1 MSWIPPNLAILC
13 SPHSTVSTCQPPT
26 FMFLTLVAHL
36 FGRSKDDH
44 LYYHPSRHVEE
55 LTPLL
60 LFSYSGDNFKNSP
73 KDETYSYQ
81 FPTSDNVEIGIP
93 TKFFSEIRDS
103 VSRCNCKISRRD
115 EDESRVVQARKRRS
129 TVNFEGIYDF
139 SLRTRPI
146 SALAVVH
153 DGFEQESLFDQP
165 QWTYHFTNS
174 HQRLFPF
181 EDQLNNQN
189 HNPRGLQR
197 IFVDGERQSPRGQET
212 NSPENEYDFIIVGAG
227 SAGCVLA
234 NRLSEIKH
242 WKILLLEAGIE
253 EPEVAEIPAF
263 ASMLQASNIDWMYR
277 TQPEKYSC
285 RSRRGGGCPWAR
297 GKVMGGSSTINYMI
311 YIRGNP
317 IDYDEWAEEG
327 NHGWSYEEVLPYFLK
342 SENNMDSKIMRENP
356 HYHNEG
362 GYQPVEQFPYIDV
375 NTKILLDAWQELGHE
390 PVDANAN
397 SQLGVMRLQTTSA
410 RGTRRSTNSAFVRSV
425 RHVRKNLIIKT
436 RAHVTKLLTDIR
448 TKHVTGVEYASNN
461 NAVTTFNVAFAKKEV
476 IVSAGSINT
485 PKVLMLSG
493 IGPRDELDRHGIRVI
508 RDLPVGRNL
517 QDHVTMDGLVIALN
531 FTSTIKDTNYLKEE
545 DIFQYERTKGG
556 PLSATGPL
564 SCGVFLQTIFQRI
577 PGVPDVQ
584 YAFDA
589 SNQEDFLK
597 DPGEYRE
604 TAVEPLSYYDAI
616 NIRPILLSPRSR
628 GFVLL
633 NDSDPLW
640 GPPSIYPGYFTSYP
654 DLNVLAEGVQ
664 TALELF
670 HTESFR
676 RNGFRLMDE
685 PLPAC
690 RQFEF
695 GETDY
700 WKCVMI
706 EYTATIYHPVGTCK
720 MGPKWDPEAVVD
732 ERLKV
737 YGVGGLRVVDASI
750 MPRIIRGNTNAP
762 TIMIAEKAADM
773 IKEEWLYGGRG

>member
-1 MSWIPPNLAILC
+1 MSWIPPNLATLC
-13 SPHSTVSTCQPPT
+13 SPHSTVSTCQQPT

-36 FGRSKDDH
+36 FGRSKDDRP
-44 LYYHPSRHVEE
+44 YYRSSRHVEE
-55 LTPLL
+55 SARSTPEL
-60 LFSYSGDNFKNSP
+60 LFSYSGDNVKNSST
-73 KDETYSYQ
+73 DETYSYQ
-81 FPTSDNVEIGIP
+81 FSTRLD
-93 TKFFSEIRDS
+93 D
-103 VSRCNCKISRRD
+103 
-115 EDESRVVQARKRRS
+115 SRVVQERKGRS
-129 TVNFEGIYDF
+129 TVNIEGIYDF
-139 SLRTRPI
+139 SPRTRPI
-146 SALAVVH
+146 SALAAIYDDFKRGGLSDKH
-153 DGFEQESLFDQP
+153 

-174 HQRLFPF
+174 YPRSFPF
-181 EDQLNNQN
+181 ESQLSDPN

-197 IFVDGERQSPRGQET
+197 IFVDEERQSPRVEET
-212 NSPENEYDFIIVGAG
+212 NSRENEYDFIIVGAG

-297 GKVMGGSSTINYMI
+297 GKVMGGSSAINYMI

-317 IDYDEWAEEG
+317 TDYDEWAEEG

-342 SENNMDSKIMRENP
+342 SENNMDPEIVRENP
-356 HYHNEG
+356 HYHSEG
-362 GYQPVEQFPYIDV
+362 GYQPVERFPYIDD

-410 RGTRRSTNSAFVRSV
+410 RGTRHSANSAFVRPV
-425 RHVRKNLIIKT
+425 RHARENLTIKT
-436 RAHVTKLLTDIR
+436 RAHVTKLLTGNIG
-448 TKHVTGVEYASNN
+448 TKHVTGVEYAATYN
-461 NAVTTFNVAFAKKEV
+461 NAAMEFNVAFARKEV
-476 IVSAGSINT
+476 IVSAGTIDT

-493 IGPRDELDRHGIRVI
+493 IGPRDELDRHGIRLI
-508 RDLPVGRNL
+508 RELPVGRNL

-531 FTSTIKDTNYLKEE
+531 FTSTAKDENYLKEE
-545 DIFQYERTKGG
+545 DIVQYERAKGG

-564 SCGVFLQTIFQRI
+564 SCGVFLQTIYQR
-577 PGVPDVQ
+577 GLDVPDVQ

-597 DPGEYRE
+597 APGEYKE

-628 GFVLL
+628 GLVLL

-640 GPPSIYPGYFTSYP
+640 GPPSIYPGYFTSHT
-654 DLNVLAEGVQ
+654 DLEVLAEGVRA
-664 TALELF
+664 ALELF
-670 HTESFR
+670 RTESFR
-676 RNGFRLMDE
+676 RNGFRLMDA

-695 GETDY
+695 GERDY
-700 WKCVMI
+700 WKCVMM

-737 YGVGGLRVVDASI
+737 HGVGGLRVVDASI
-750 MPRIIRGNTNAP
+750 MPKIVRGNTNAP

-773 IKEEWLYGGRG
+773 IKEEWLYEEEGWF